1 MHLRSS
7 KQAND
12 IMLVEN
18 DVVITDRKE
27 LAELFNN
34 YFVHIIDDVQYIKEN
49 NFKHKYSAHPSI
61 KQLRRKTE
69 ERMPYIILI
78 LNTPIRTR
86 LKNYY

>member
-61 KQLRRKTE
+61 KQLQRKQKKECHT
-69 ERMPYIILI
+69 
-78 LNTPIRTR
+78 
-86 LKNYY
+86 